1 MRLILIDK
9 VFQNN
14 QSQSKVWVTL
24 ISLGEK
30 SVVRREKKKGLVG
43 KGLTG
48 LVPRGRE
55 SKANDTCYEQV
66 AQAAAVCKPCVSH

>member
-1 MRLILIDK
+1 MGHSDFLRGKI
-9 VFQNN
+9 
-14 QSQSKVWVTL
+14 SSK
-24 ISLGEK
+24 E
-30 SVVRREKKKGLVG
+30 REKKGLVG

>member
-1 MRLILIDK
+1 MGHSDFLRGKI
-9 VFQNN
+9 
-14 QSQSKVWVTL
+14 SSK
-24 ISLGEK
+24 E
-30 SVVRREKKKGLVG
+30 REKKGLVG

-66 AQAAAVCKPCVSH
+66 AQAAPVCKPCVSH

>member
-1 MRLILIDK
+1 MGHSDFLRGKI
-9 VFQNN
+9 
-14 QSQSKVWVTL
+14 SSK
-24 ISLGEK
+24 EK
-30 SVVRREKKKGLVG
+30 EKKGLVG

>member
-9 VFQNN
+9 VFQNH
-14 QSQSKVWVTL
+14 QSHNKVWVTL

-30 SVVRREKKKGLVG
+30 IRSEEREKRGLVG

-55 SKANDTCYEQV
+55 SKANDTC
-66 AQAAAVCKPCVSH
+66 